1 MLNKIKMNSKVILGK
16 LSIAVCI
23 LIILSAQFLS
33 AELPFAISDE
43 TVSGYDIDAECSCL
57 ANELIIEKEFDVL
70 KGLTVGVENVY
81 AMDDLTGSGYADE
94 ITLGLG
100 LGISDFLSVGL
111 APKLFIFPEG
121 SETGLDTVLAL
132 GHEFEKIGLI
142 VEDENEF
149 LYNFTVK
156 AWEYVNTLGIEKS
169 LFQLG
174 KSVYINLFL
183 ENEYVRAIEKG
194 AEAEDGLKAGPAMNI
209 SFFSLGVFY
218 SAALAPE
225 VAHGIEGSIVFSF

>member
-1 MLNKIKMNSKVILGK
+1 MLNKIKMNSNVILGK

-43 TVSGYDIDAECSCL
+43 TVSGYDVDAECACL
-57 ANELIIEKEFDVL
+57 ENELIIEKEFDVL
-70 KGLTVGVENVY
+70 NGLTIGVENVY

-100 LGISDFLSVGL
+100 IGILDFLSVSL
-111 APKLFIFPEG
+111 APKFFISPEG
-121 SETGLDTVLAL
+121 SESGFDTVLAL

-142 VEDENEF
+142 VENENEF
-149 LYNFTVK
+149 LYNFSGE

-169 LFQLG
+169 LFRLG
-174 KSVYINLFL
+174 QNLYLNFFL
-183 ENEYVRAIEKG
+183 ENEFVSALEKG
-194 AEAEDGLKAGPAMNI
+194 AEAEDGLKAGPIANI
-209 SFFSLGVFY
+209 SFFSVGVFY

-225 VAHGIEGSIVFSF
+225 IAHGIEGSIAVSF

>member
-1 MLNKIKMNSKVILGK
+1 MINKIRMSSKLKRKSSVTIC
-16 LSIAVCI
+16 V
-23 LIILSAQFLS
+23 LIIFTAQFLL
-33 AELPFAISDE
+33 AEFPFSISDE
-43 TVSGYDIDAECSCL
+43 TISAYDVDAECSCL
-57 ANELIIEKEFDVL
+57 ENELIIEKEFDVL

-81 AMDDLTGSGYADE
+81 AMDDVTQSGYSDE
-94 ITLGLG
+94 ITIAFGLG
-100 LGISDFLSVGL
+100 VLDFLSIGV
-111 APKLFIFPEG
+111 APKIFLS
-121 SETGLDTVLAL
+121 SEESQSGLDNIIGL
-132 GHEFEKIGLI
+132 GHEFGKIGLI
-142 VEDENEF
+142 IEDENEF

-225 VAHGIEGSIVFSF
+225 VAHGIEGSLVFEF